1 MGAHPLGD
9 QAIHCLDGDYGYID
23 GLKLFFLHFHII
35 PSVQSVRKINVSL
48 ATAWIKENCE
58 VVSTHY
64 HSYVSGDPFCSEGEQ
79 RFFVL
84 ANRVVVHLETEKI
97 SVIFD
102 EDQQSFADN
111 LIAEAVHWKDA
122 KKRNV
127 ISMVVFDR
135 NQLDTYSLAFTPPK
149 VDLGKHYNDDL
160 LPMHETLKEIL
171 ENNNRSGLVLFHGA
185 PGTGKSTY
193 IRHLISLTEKKVI
206 FITPELAG
214 SMGSPE
220 LARFLIGNANAI
232 FVIEDAEQLIMSR
245 EKSKATSISTL
256 LNLTDGI
263 LGESLGIQIIAT
275 FNIDLYKIDKA
286 LLRKGRML
294 ARYEFKLLAQ
304 EKSAKLLKELGHEN
318 ASVNGPMSLADI
330 FNYEQADFDVV
341 DKRAIGFVLR

>member
-9 QAIHCLDGDYGYID
+9 QAIHCLDGDYGYVD
-23 GLKLFFLHFHII
+23 GLKLFFLHFHTI
-35 PSVQSVRKINVSL
+35 PSVQSARKINSSM
-48 ATAWIKENCE
+48 AAAWIKENCE

-64 HSYVSGDPFCSEGEQ
+64 HSYVSGDPFSSEGEQ

-84 ANRVVVHLETEKI
+84 ANKVVVHLETEKI

-102 EDQQSFADN
+102 EEQQSFADH
-111 LIAEAVHWKDA
+111 LIAEAVQWKDA
-122 KKRNV
+122 QKRNV
-127 ISMVVFDR
+127 INMVVFDR
-135 NQLDTYSLAFTPPK
+135 NQLDTYSLAFTPPE

-214 SMGSPE
+214 AMGSPE
-220 LARFLIGNANAI
+220 LARFLIGNANAV
-232 FVIEDAEQLIMSR
+232 FVIEDAEQLITAR
-245 EKSKATSISTL
+245 EKSKVTSISTL

-275 FNIDLYKIDKA
+275 FNTELYNIDKA

-294 ARYEFKLLAQ
+294 AKYEFKLLA
-304 EKSAKLLKELGHEN
+304 EDKSARLLKDLGHSDAE
-318 ASVNGPMSLADI
+318 VNGPLSLADI
-330 FNYEQADFDVV
+330 FNYEKPGFDAV
-341 DKRAIGFVLR
+341 DKRPIGFVMR